1 MADMVIHAIRS
12 AAIVA
17 AVATGGTLAHGVA
30 GMVANGVRSISMNAL
45 VAAASTVA
53 HGMAGM
59 VADLVVS
66 GRHETLRSIR

>member
-30 GMVANGVRSISMNAL
+30 GMVGDGVVGGLHCVCFSIKVLLCSIY
-45 VAAASTVA
+45 
-53 HGMAGM
+53 
-59 VADLVVS
+59 VS
-66 GRHETLRSIR
+66 CC